1 MVSLIHTGEDLLLL
15 VDIMLPP
22 TRTGPSFRR
31 NAGPLQTAQ
40 SPTLVM
46 ARRGTTR
53 VSEISAAGS
62 IVLRRKHLDCPLDEG
77 QGVARIDKY
86 DAGDTEFT

>member
-1 MVSLIHTGEDLLLL
+1 
-15 VDIMLPP
+15 
-22 TRTGPSFRR
+22 
-31 NAGPLQTAQ
+31 
-40 SPTLVM
+40 M
-46 ARRGTTR
+46 ARGGTTR